1 MVEANASAAPGL
13 PLCAVVVAYHPDPDV
28 VENLHALVRE
38 CGRVLVVDNGSNTDA
53 QTAMTAVPGVT
64 LLPQGRNLGLAV
76 ALNLGLDRAGELGF
90 TWAVTFDQDSRPEP
104 GFVQALWAMHLAHP
118 AAAVV
123 APRIREIG
131 GVDENHY
138 RWLRP
143 RHRPPFFALECCHV
157 PGLAAVTIAVTS
169 GSLMELVEWR
179 RLGRFEAGF
188 FIDYIDIDYCLR
200 VVRAGRRVAVAHDAV
215 LAHRLG
221 ARRKRVLF
229 GRDFRPMH
237 HAPFR
242 HYYMARN
249 RIIVWRRHA
258 LAVPHWVA
266 FDLSFAVY
274 NYTRVLLFEDQRWA
288 KFKAIVRGTWHG
300 LMGKKGEMPP

>member
-1 MVEANASAAPGL
+1 MAEAQAGAAPGL
-13 PLCAVVVAYHPDPDV
+13 SLCVVVVTYNPDKDV

-53 QTAMTAVPGVT
+53 QTAMAAVPGVT
-64 LLPQGRNLGLAV
+64 LLPQGRNLGLAA
-76 ALNLGLDRAGELGF
+76 ALNRGLDQAGELGF
-90 TWAVTFDQDSRPEP
+90 AWVVTFDQDSRPEP
-104 GFVQALWAMHLAHP
+104 GFGQALWAMHLAHP
-118 AAAVV
+118 DAAVV

-143 RHRPPFFALECCHV
+143 RHWRPFFALERCPV
-157 PGLAAVTIAVTS
+157 PGLSAVTIAVTS
-169 GSLMELVEWR
+169 GSLTELAEWR
-179 RLGRFEAGF
+179 RLGRFDAGF

-200 VVRAGRRVAVAHDAV
+200 VVRAGRQVAVAHDAV

-221 ARRKRVLF
+221 ARKKRVLF

-249 RIIVWRRHA
+249 RIIVWQRHA
-258 LAVPHWVA
+258 LAVPHWA
-266 FDLSFAVY
+266 IFDFCFAVY

-288 KFKAIVRGTWHG
+288 KCKAIARGTWHG
-300 LMGKKGEMPP
+300 LLGKKGEMPP